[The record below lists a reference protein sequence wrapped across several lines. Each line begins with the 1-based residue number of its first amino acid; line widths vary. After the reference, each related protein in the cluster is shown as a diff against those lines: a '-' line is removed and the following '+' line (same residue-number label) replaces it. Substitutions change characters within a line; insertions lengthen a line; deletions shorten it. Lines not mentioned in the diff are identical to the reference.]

1 MSVFDDLSV
10 PGKPAIPS
18 FLKFQTCEKVSLGSQ
33 DTVPRTEAAGVFFH
47 ARGSFSDQDSGLI
60 GEALDDPKVARYS

>member
-1 MSVFDDLSV
+1 MSVFNDLGV

-33 DTVPRTEAAGVFFH
+33 DMVPRTEAAEVFFH
-47 ARGSFSDQDSGLI
+47 AEGSFSD
-60 GEALDDPKVARYS
+60 